1 MVMKALRLEAIDDL
15 FLGEVNFLRKVD
27 VCSRPW

>member
-15 FLGEVNFLRKVD
+15 FLHEVNFLRKVD
-27 VCSRPW
+27 ACSRP